1 MCKQVVYQNLFLV
14 FAEYPQS
21 LVRNLEVCDQ
31 LLSFYVE
38 CFLRFVEAFVCLDDM
53 LRDLSQFV
61 VGEGG
66 LHRHFDRLVTVGA
79 HGELPELIDGST
91 QSVGELIED
100 DH

>member
-1 MCKQVVYQNLFLV
+1 MRKQVVYQNLFLV

-38 CFLRFVEAFVCLDDM
+38 CFLRFVEAFVYLDDM

-66 LHRHFDRLVTVGA
+66 A

-91 QSVGELIED
+91 QFVGELIED